1 MYCAGGR
8 HITNRIKTEMH
19 AFWNVMEW
27 LANTILFVWVGIA
40 LAFVL
45 LEPSSPQLKSEVK
58 FSHHLSPVDAG
69 YAVVLYLWLL
79 VSPSLFHF
87 ILAEAKTQSLGTSML
102 WGVSSCS

>member
-1 MYCAGGR
+1 M
-8 HITNRIKTEMH
+8 NRIKTEMH

-45 LEPSSPQLKSEVK
+45 LEPSNPQLQAEVK
-58 FSHHLSPVDAG
+58 FSHYLSPVDAG

-79 VSPSLFHF
+79 VSPFWW
-87 ILAEAKTQSLGTSML
+87 LANNQLTHAPYPPPCVLPL
-102 WGVSSCS
+102 L